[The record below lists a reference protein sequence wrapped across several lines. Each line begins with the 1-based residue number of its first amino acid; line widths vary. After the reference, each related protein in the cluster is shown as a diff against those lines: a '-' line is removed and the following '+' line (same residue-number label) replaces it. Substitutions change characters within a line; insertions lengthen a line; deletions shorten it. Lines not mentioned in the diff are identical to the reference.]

1 VANPSPQVVIVCG
14 LLTEESLRPLDA
26 LNTRVMPHPAAARL
40 TLMCRIL
47 LAVAH
52 FAAGQLDPM
61 LHTVV
66 WPCGADFAPEFLRS
80 RITTAST

>member
-1 VANPSPQVVIVCG
+1 MP
-14 LLTEESLRPLDA
+14 TDESLRPLDA
-26 LNTRVMPHPAAARL
+26 LNTRVMQHPAAARL
-40 TLMCRIL
+40 TLMYRIL

-52 FAAGQLDPM
+52 FAAGHLDPM

-80 RITTAST
+80 RITTASG